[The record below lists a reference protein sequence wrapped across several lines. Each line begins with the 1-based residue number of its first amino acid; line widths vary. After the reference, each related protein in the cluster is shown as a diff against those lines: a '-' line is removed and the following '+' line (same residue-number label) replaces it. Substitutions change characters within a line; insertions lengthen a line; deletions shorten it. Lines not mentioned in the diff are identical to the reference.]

1 MTTATTVPTAVQLFR
16 QRFVVGVVQLQGETI
31 VQQVDGC
38 VRVRPRDAD
47 APARGVLERPLGVVE
62 RQLGLVGEVVVL
74 ETVNEEQSGYSE

>member
-1 MTTATTVPTAVQLFR
+1 MMGAMRKRMAMTTAMTVPKAVQLFG
-16 QRFVVGVVQLQGETI
+16 QRFVVGVVQLQG
-31 VQQVDGC
+31 DGY

-74 ETVNEEQSGYSE
+74 DTVDEEQIG